1 MSIRSQE
8 YPLTKKRT
16 EEWLIKQIRSLNYSL
31 KNLAKDWDQERE
43 RIKEEKK
50 QYQFADE
57 FIDIYSERDITKARK
72 MRVLSMIL
80 YNSVKRNGKIAQA
93 ILQKK
98 EEQRKYEQKS
108 SGETRDLKKK
118 SNIFKSEPDF
128 QVLDRNIQSLLREA
142 IKTADGLLILV
153 RSCPIN

>member
-1 MSIRSQE
+1 
-8 YPLTKKRT
+8 
-16 EEWLIKQIRSLNYSL
+16 
-31 KNLAKDWDQERE
+31 
-43 RIKEEKK
+43 
-50 QYQFADE
+50 
-57 FIDIYSERDITKARK
+57 

-142 IKTADGLLILV
+142 IITADGLLILV